1 MLDILV
7 LTKRQYTQKDLID
20 DRFGRIRE
28 IPLELARKGH
38 RLRGICLSYRHRS
51 AGIHQDESVLWHSC
65 NLGTAIIPG
74 LAGFTMTAFRTL
86 KDSDVLWACSDPLFG
101 IIGYMLA
108 RRLRKPMVFDLYDNF
123 EYFLIGRM
131 PVFKALYRHA
141 VRSCAA
147 VTVASRPLA
156 ELVRTYGRMNR
167 IFVLENGIDRRVFR
181 RWDPGHSRLKLKLPR
196 NATLVG
202 TAGALYRNRG
212 IENLFKAFFILSSKH
227 PDLHL
232 AVAGPRDIPIPQ
244 DSRIHDLG
252 RLDYQEVP
260 TFLSA
265 LDVGVICNLE
275 NEFGRYCF
283 PQKAP
288 EMMACDVPIAAAA
301 VGSLNDLFG
310 DHPEWLFPPDNV
322 HAMAK
327 VIERR
332 LTDQRTGYG
341 TVPAWS
347 DMAARLE
354 TVLREVC

>member
-1 MLDILV
+1 
-7 LTKRQYTQKDLID
+7 
-20 DRFGRIRE
+20 
-28 IPLELARKGH
+28 
-38 RLRGICLSYRHRS
+38 
-51 AGIHQDESVLWHSC
+51 
-65 NLGTAIIPG
+65 
-74 LAGFTMTAFRTL
+74 
-86 KDSDVLWACSDPLFG
+86 
-101 IIGYMLA
+101 
-108 RRLRKPMVFDLYDNF
+108 MVFDLYDNF

-141 VRSCAA
+141 VRACAA

-181 RWDPGHSRLKLKLPR
+181 RRDPGHSRLKLKLPR

-244 DSRIHDLG
+244 DPRIHDLG
-252 RLDYQEVP
+252 LLDYHDVP

-275 NEFGRYCF
+275 NDFGCFCF

-288 EMMACDVPIAAAA
+288 ELMACDVPIAAAA
-301 VGSLNDLFG
+301 VGSLNDLLG

-322 HAMAK
+322 HAMAG

-332 LTDQRTGYG
+332 LTDRRTGYG
-341 TVPAWS
+341 IVPAWS
-347 DMAARLE
+347 DIATRLE
-354 TVLREVC
+354 TVFRGVC